1 MIQRQGAG
9 PDFFQSM
16 SDIRSDGLGIMQ
28 KTNLSGIIMAIGDH
42 FF

>member
-9 PDFFQSM
+9 QDFFQST
-16 SDIRSDGLGIMQ
+16 SNKRSDGFGIMQ
-28 KTNLSGIIMAIGDH
+28 KTNLSGIIMAIDDH